1 MVFGWLF
8 GKKGDD
14 EKIKKDVEE
23 HKTHIK
29 SIKEDIERAAGWINH
44 LHSKS
49 EDHEFSVGEMNDRL
63 NYIENDL
70 EEIKMFIS
78 FFNSNTAKQLSK
90 QSPTIRDKQTAVV
103 GIQTP
108 VQASVQSAFLRNLT
122 SSERMLVWVLLNTE
136 MKLNCEDVSVLLNKD
151 KSTIRGQ
158 VNNIKAKS
166 EGLVKEV
173 IENTGKKRFF
183 VDGEMKDLLLRQVR
197 AVKAE
202 RKAKKRAK

>member
-1 MVFGWLF
+1 MVFNWLF

-14 EKIKKDVEE
+14 EKIKKDIDE
-23 HKTHIK
+23 HKNHIK
-29 SIKEDIERAAGWINH
+29 SIKEDIERTAGWINH

-49 EDHEFSVGEMNDRL
+49 EYHESSVGEVKERL
-63 NYIENDL
+63 DSVEKDL

-90 QSPTIRDKQTAVV
+90 QSYTVRDKQTAVDDV
-103 GIQTP
+103 RIP
-108 VQASVQSAFLRNLT
+108 VQTSVQSAFLRNLT
-122 SSERMLVWVLLNTE
+122 SSERILVWVLLNTE
-136 MKLNCEDVSVLLNKD
+136 MKLSCEDIAVLLNKD
-151 KSTIRGQ
+151 KSTVRGQ

-202 RKAKKRAK
+202 RKAKKRA